1 MTTRLIQRM
10 ALRLLSAGVFSF
22 YALTATPAP
31 AGEVDAGKAR
41 LEAIKVE
48 LALLSDASAYTQPL
62 TVRAQGSEVEVQ
74 GTVAS
79 EAVRQRVLEIAR
91 RSCYLPIHDRIAVAG
106 EVARASAPLIKS
118 AHDRLVRELGAQAD
132 AIKIQPEAGK
142 LRLSGQVRSVED
154 KLHASRTLR
163 GLPGCGGLINN
174 LEVKADA
181 GPSFTL
187 VTHAS
192 DDAPV
197 APPVAPQTTPQTAP
211 PPAPVAT
218 LPSGLPPTRVVPV
231 QADSLDGWKSPSPS
245 APPILPP
252 VVAKKPAPFAAEPKL
267 APVTP
272 LSLTPAVAQTP
283 TPGRSEWPPAHR
295 TGLVTPLPAG
305 ALYQSHPL
313 GQLNRPQVA
322 GQELKPVAAITPV
335 AETKPEVVKKP
346 VPPKPVT
353 GELIR
358 KVKAACGS
366 YARDVRAETGADG
379 VLAIHVYAIAGGQD
393 MLTTKLFDVPELTQ
407 SNVRLHVHLA
417 K

>member
-22 YALTATPAP
+22 YALSAAP
-31 AGEVDAGKAR
+31 VSAGEVDPGKAR

-62 TVRAQGSEVEVQ
+62 TVRVHGGGVEVQ

-91 RSCYLPIHDRIAVAG
+91 RSCYLPIHDRIALAG
-106 EVARASAPLIKS
+106 DVARASAPLIKS

-132 AIKIQPEAGK
+132 GIKIQPEASK
-142 LRLSGQVRSVED
+142 LKLSGQVRSVED

-197 APPVAPQTTPQTAP
+197 APVAT

-218 LPSGLPPTRVVPV
+218 LPSGLPPARVVPV
-231 QADSLDGWKSPSPS
+231 QAETLDRWESPTHS
-245 APPILPP
+245 APPVLPP
-252 VVAKKPAPFAAEPKL
+252 VAAKKPAPVAAEPKL
-267 APVTP
+267 APVVLAPVVVQTSTP
-272 LSLTPAVAQTP
+272 SLT
-283 TPGRSEWPPAHR
+283 EWPPAHR

-313 GQLNRPQVA
+313 GNLNRPQVA
-322 GQELKPVAAITPV
+322 AQELKPVAVTMPV
-335 AETKPEVVKKP
+335 AETKPEVVKTVEVVKKP
-346 VPPKPVT
+346 VAPKPAT
-353 GELIR
+353 GDLIR
-358 KVKAACGS
+358 KVKAASGS
-366 YARDVRAETGADG
+366 YARDVRVETGADG
-379 VLAIHVYAIAGGQD
+379 VLAIHVYATAGGEQ